1 MRVAAKSL
9 RGASGFRSN
18 IGIVQEIDFQK
29 RMSLASTAV
38 SWADERPIRTGVIAR
53 SSGTVDFEC
62 SNRAAKRTSRSQWNV
77 GYGTD
82 CGPSRGGVGRR
93 AFRPTETVTLALAT
107 DRPRP

>member
-18 IGIVQEIDFQK
+18 IGIVQEIDFQG

-38 SWADERPIRTGVIAR
+38 SWAGERPIRTGVIAR

-62 SNRAAKRTSRSQWNV
+62 PNRAAKRTSRSQWNDGFETYSSPV
-77 GYGTD
+77 WTA
-82 CGPSRGGVGRR
+82 PRGQGS
-93 AFRPTETVTLALAT
+93 L
-107 DRPRP
+107 